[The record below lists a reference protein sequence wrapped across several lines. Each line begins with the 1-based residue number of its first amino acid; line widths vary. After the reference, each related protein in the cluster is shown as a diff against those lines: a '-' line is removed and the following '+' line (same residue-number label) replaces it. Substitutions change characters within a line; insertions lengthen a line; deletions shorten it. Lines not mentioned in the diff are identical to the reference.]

1 MEAASVPRMGSVDF
15 RAGGIWTA
23 VHTPFRED
31 GSLDEDGIARNIA
44 HYADALGL
52 AGVFFNGLF
61 GEHWALTFEERQR
74 ATTAAARAAR
84 GRIALS
90 PNCTH
95 HSLAETIALARHAEA
110 ADCEAVALMNPSAGP
125 RGEAELHDW
134 FCRIAEAVRVDLVIF
149 NTPAPGYTLSAELVA
164 RLARTGRF
172 AVLKAA
178 GGSHEVAE
186 ARRLAGEHLVVSDP
200 GEGNW
205 LGNLLAHDQ
214 QLLYADPEPY
224 LFQTPGDRPL
234 ARLLEAYRAGRLAE
248 SIAIHRS
255 LAPVRRVYE
264 EWIIGPLRRGRPSV
278 AATKHW
284 AGRRGLAAGPVRP
297 PLAPLGPAD
306 LERLERALAAVGVT

>member
-1 MEAASVPRMGSVDF
+1 MGRVDF

-23 VHTPFRED
+23 VHTPFRDD

-44 HYADALGL
+44 YYADALGL

-61 GEHWALTFEERQR
+61 GEHWALTLEERQR

-95 HSLAETIALARHAEA
+95 HSLVETIALARHAEA
-110 ADCEAVALMNPSAGP
+110 AGCEAVALMNPSTGR
-125 RGEAELHDW
+125 RGEEELHDW
-134 FCRIAEAVRVDLVIF
+134 FRRVADAVRVELVIF
-149 NTPAPGYTLSAELVA
+149 NTPAPGYTLSPDLVA
-164 RLARTGRF
+164 RLAAGGRF

-178 GGSHEVAE
+178 SGGHEVAE
-186 ARRLAGEHLVVSDP
+186 ARRLAGDRLVVSDP

-205 LGNLLAHDQ
+205 LGNLFAHDQ

-224 LFQTPGDRPL
+224 LFQARDDRPL
-234 ARLLEAYRAGRLAE
+234 ARLLDAYRAGRLDEAV
-248 SIAIHRS
+248 AIHRA
-255 LAPVRRVYE
+255 LRPMRGVYE
-264 EWIIGPLRRGRPSV
+264 EWIIGPLRRGQPSA

-284 AGRRGLAAGPVRP
+284 AAKRGLATGPVRP
-297 PLAPLGPAD
+297 PLAGLSAA
-306 LERLERALAAVGVT
+306 EIARLDRALASISVSA